1 MSTLRETIWILKTK
15 NLTVNQLF
23 DLLKVYTDKHLVKNL
38 NVGVLYTEDI
48 TMIKHLSPTISLNL
62 YRIIQEIIQN
72 IIKHAHTTNVE
83 FKLVS
88 NQKIVIEISDNGVG
102 FDYDNLQR
110 KSGLENMEYRAN
122 EINYHIDI
130 RSREGLGTKFKI
142 EEL

>member
-1 MSTLRETIWILKTK
+1 
-15 NLTVNQLF
+15 
-23 DLLKVYTDKHLVKNL
+23 VYTDKHLVKNL
-38 NVGVLYTEDI
+38 NVLVVYTEDI
-48 TMIKHLSPTISLNL
+48 TTVKHLSPTISLNL